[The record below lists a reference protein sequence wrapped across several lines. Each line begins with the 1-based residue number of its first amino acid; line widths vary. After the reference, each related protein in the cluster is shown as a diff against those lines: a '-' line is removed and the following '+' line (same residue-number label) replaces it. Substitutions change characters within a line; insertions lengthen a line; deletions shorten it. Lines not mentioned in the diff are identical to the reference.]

1 MFIFQTNYELFN
13 LKDLYNIKKRF
24 KIKKLSILDYGCGR
38 AIHFDGK
45 IDSKQI
51 DSVYLYD
58 KNKRLKNYLTKKFSN
73 RKKIFVNFNKDQV
86 FNDKINLIIFSS
98 VIQYIGDK
106 ELEKIFIQI
115 VKKYKKKKI
124 YIFLND
130 IPTKNRFIEFLFLP
144 LIDFKKFLY
153 SLTLIF
159 NMNYLNL
166 KFYLHD
172 IKKKIYITNHFSIKN
187 LGYTSNSKYFRE
199 KYLLE
204 LNNK

>member
-38 AIHFDGK
+38 AIHFDNK
-45 IDSKQI
+45 IDTSLI

-58 KNKRLKNYLTKKFSN
+58 KNKRLKTYLKKKFRN
-73 RKKIFVNFNKDQV
+73 RKKIFVNFNKNQV
-86 FNDKINLIIFSS
+86 FNGKINLIIFSS
-98 VIQYIGDK
+98 VIQYIEDK
-106 ELEKIFIQI
+106 ELEEIFIQI

-159 NMNYLNL
+159 NRNYLNL

-172 IKKKIYITNHFSIKN
+172 IKKKIYITDHFSIKN

-199 KYLLE
+199 RYLLE

>member
-13 LKDLYNIKKRF
+13 LKDLYNIRKRF

-38 AIHFDGK
+38 AIHFDDK
-45 IDSKQI
+45 IDPNQI
-51 DSVYLYD
+51 NSVYLYD
-58 KNKRLKNYLTKKFSN
+58 KNKKLKTYLKKKFKN

-86 FNDKINLIIFSS
+86 FNNKINLIIFSS
-98 VIQYIGDK
+98 VIQYIGDQ
-106 ELEKIFIQI
+106 ELEKIFVQI

-124 YIFLND
+124 YVFLND

-172 IKKKIYITNHFSIKN
+172 IKKKIYITNNFSIKN
-187 LGYTSNSKYFRE
+187 LGYMSNNKYFRE